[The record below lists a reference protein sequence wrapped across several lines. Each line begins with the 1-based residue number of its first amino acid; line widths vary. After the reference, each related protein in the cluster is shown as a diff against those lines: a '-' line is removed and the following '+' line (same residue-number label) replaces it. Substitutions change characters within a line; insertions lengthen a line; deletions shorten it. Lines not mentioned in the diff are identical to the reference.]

1 MKQPKIQI
9 TDSFWSKYR
18 QIVKDVMIPY
28 QWSVINDDVKI
39 DIERENANAFRASE
53 KSHAIQNLKIAAG
66 LAKGDFYGFWF
77 QDSDVYKWLEAVA
90 YALRYAPDQALQQ
103 TADGVVALISQAQ
116 EDDGYL
122 DTFFQ
127 IRAPQLKFQ
136 HVSFSHELYCMGH
149 YIEAGVAY
157 YETTRNQ
164 LALTIATKMA
174 DCIDAHFGPAAN
186 KMHGY
191 PGHPE
196 LELALAKLADLTNE
210 TRYSNLAAYM
220 INQRGTKPNFFA
232 EQAANNEPLPADFP
246 FGEPDDNG
254 QKYFQNHV
262 PVRELKAAE
271 GHAVRM
277 TYLLTGMAHVARQT
291 NDASL
296 QAACQRL
303 WKNIVDK
310 QMYLTGGI
318 GATVAGE
325 AFTFDY
331 DLPNDTM
338 YCETCASCAMVFFA
352 KQMLE
357 NNPDGEYADVMERE
371 LFNGTISGMALDGQH
386 FFYVN
391 PLAVN
396 PEASALD
403 PNKSHVKITRPAWFG
418 CACCPPNL
426 ARLIASLD
434 QYLYTVKSDT
444 IYSNQFIAH
453 QAKFGNDIQVE
464 QVGHYP
470 WSGTINYTIKTQN
483 DPEFTFAIRVPNW
496 SQASYTVKINGQPQK
511 IALDRGYLKFMGPWS
526 ASTTIELVLD
536 MSVRTTQANPLVS
549 ADLGKVAIER
559 GPLVY
564 CLEQADNGAHLP
576 ELSLAAE
583 ATFEV
588 KNNHDLGL
596 PMKLTTV
603 STTGAKLTAI
613 DSEQLY
619 QSAATARATIPA
631 ELTFIPYFAWANRQ
645 PGEMQVWTR
654 QQ

>member
-9 TDSFWSKYR
+9 TDPFWSEYR
-18 QIVKDVMIPY
+18 RIVKDVMIPY

-39 DIERENANAFRASE
+39 DIERENANAFKASE
-53 KSHAIQNLKIAAG
+53 KSHAVQNLKIAAG
-66 LAKGDFYGFWF
+66 LAEGDFYGFWF

-90 YALRYAPDQALQQ
+90 YALRYAPDQKLQQ
-103 TADGVVALISQAQ
+103 TADNLLILISQAQ

-157 YETTRNQ
+157 YQTTGNQ

-174 DCIDAHFGPAAN
+174 DCIDAHFGPEAN
-186 KMHGY
+186 KLHGY

-196 LELALAKLADLTNE
+196 LELALAKLADETHE

-232 EQAANNEPLPADFP
+232 EQASNNEPLPADFP
-246 FGEPDDNG
+246 FGEPEDNG
-254 QKYFQNHV
+254 QKYFQNNV
-262 PVRELKAAE
+262 PVREMQAAE

-291 NDASL
+291 HDESL

-303 WKNIVDK
+303 WTNIVNK
-310 QMYLTGGI
+310 QMYLTGGV

-338 YCETCASCAMVFFA
+338 YCETCASCAMIFFA

-371 LFNGTISGMALDGQH
+371 LFNGTISGMSLDGQH

-403 PNKSHVKITRPAWFG
+403 PNKSHVKVTRPAWFG

-434 QYLYTVKSDT
+434 QYLYTIKGQT
-444 IYSNQFIAH
+444 IYSNQFVGHTAD
-453 QAKFGNDIQVE
+453 FGNDLTITQT
-464 QVGHYP
+464 GNYP
-470 WSGTINYTIKTQN
+470 WSGEINYQITTRN
-483 DPEFTFAIRVPNW
+483 NPDFTLAIRIPDW
-496 SQASYTVKINGQPQK
+496 SQNNYVLKVNGVVQK
-511 IALDRGYLKFMGPWS
+511 CRLDHGYLKLSGPWTADTS
-526 ASTTIELVLD
+526 IALSLD
-536 MSVRTTQANPLVS
+536 MAVRTTQANPLVT
-549 ADLGKVAIER
+549 ADLGKVAVER

-576 ELSLAAE
+576 ELSLHSAP
-583 ATFEV
+583 TFQV
-588 KNNHDLGL
+588 QNNHDLGL
-596 PMKLTTV
+596 PLKLTTV
-603 STTGAKLTAI
+603 STTGAKLAAV
-613 DSEQLY
+613 DPDNLY
-619 QSAATARATIPA
+619 QPA
-631 ELTFIPYFAWANRQ
+631 QANRPTTPQDLTFIPYFAWANRQ
-645 PGEMQVWTR
+645 PGEMQVWTW